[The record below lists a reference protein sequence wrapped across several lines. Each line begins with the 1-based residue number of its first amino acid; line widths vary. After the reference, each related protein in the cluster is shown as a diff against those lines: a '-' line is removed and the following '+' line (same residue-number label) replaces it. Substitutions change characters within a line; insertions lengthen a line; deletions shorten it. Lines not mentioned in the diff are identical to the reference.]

1 MEKKKALVIDDE
13 QIVLDSVSKILG
25 EEHYE
30 VDVTL
35 KGRDG
40 IVNYFEP
47 VLKDKL
53 ADDIND
59 MLNNSEFNKAPND
72 FSIIMPNYSEQMA
85 IYCVC
90 GEVAEIKTVQIC
102 NWKNEFKFY
111 LFEAEECK
119 CGDQV
124 YALSLMD
131 ESAEIPDE
139 LKDIFRS

>member
-1 MEKKKALVIDDE
+1 MNKTIEIKEIDIGENKISFKQSSKGLWFCDGFTIYCRNMYEGIAISEKTI
-13 QIVLDSVSKILG
+13 
-25 EEHYE
+25 
-30 VDVTL
+30 
-35 KGRDG
+35 
-40 IVNYFEP
+40 N
-47 VLKDKL
+47 
-53 ADDIND
+53 DIND